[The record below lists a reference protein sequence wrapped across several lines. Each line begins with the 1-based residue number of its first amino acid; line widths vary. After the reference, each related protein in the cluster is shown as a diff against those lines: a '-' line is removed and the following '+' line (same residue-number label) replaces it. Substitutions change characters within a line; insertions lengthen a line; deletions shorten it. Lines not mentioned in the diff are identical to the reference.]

1 MIDCKVPMQISRC
14 IGTGTV
20 TVASPDVLCI
30 TQWLP
35 RWRTAVNQWAASR
48 AHSACPENTLSLGN
62 RDLEAG
68 DVHLALQ
75 SLLDLFRARRLEEQ
89 LDRFAQVVCGLFDSV
104 SLACHIDF
112 GAERCI
118 AETFF
123 SIASWLRYCWMR
135 SWLMRL
141 SRYETL
147 RITSSSVKYPAA
159 SASGSDSAR
168 RLRNCASAR

>member
-1 MIDCKVPMQISRC
+1 MGREQGAQR
-14 IGTGTV
+14 
-20 TVASPDVLCI
+20 
-30 TQWLP
+30 LP
-35 RWRTAVNQWAASR
+35 GKYL
-48 AHSACPENTLSLGN
+48 EFLGN